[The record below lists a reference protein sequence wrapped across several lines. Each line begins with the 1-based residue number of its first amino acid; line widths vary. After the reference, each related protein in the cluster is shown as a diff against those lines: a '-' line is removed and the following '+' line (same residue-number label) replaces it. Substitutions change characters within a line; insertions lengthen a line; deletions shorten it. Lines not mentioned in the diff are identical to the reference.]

1 MMVND
6 GFASKVGDEKFLF
19 TRPEGSSEIQEWEF
33 TPVLTQGPKVY

>member
-6 GFASKVGDEKFLF
+6 GFASKVGDEEFLF

-33 TPVLTQGPKVY
+33 IPVLNQGPKVY